1 MPLSRQYFNY
11 FLTIMSIF
19 QSSLCGREEEII
31 EACLGSPVKQML
43 LRKIFW
49 TESDLFVLII
59 WNFLYYPDIDW
70 IFNLSSVLANLL
82 GYTSRA
88 PECVALTFHKQS
100 PRGVLWKC
108 ILINFEKFIEK
119 TCAKV
124 SFLIKFIKKLYYR
137 RLEILQN
144 F

>member
-1 MPLSRQYFNY
+1 MQCVHLIMPLSTQYFNY

-49 TESDLFVLII
+49 TEWNLFVWII

-100 PRGVLWKC
+100 PRGVLWKMYSY
-108 ILINFEKFIEK
+108 KFWKIHRK
-119 TCAKV
+119 NLCQSLFFNKV
-124 SFLIKFIKKLYYR
+124 Y
-137 RLEILQN
+137 
-144 F
+144 